1 MERLKE
7 APGIVRASSFS
18 IKSLLQEVAG
28 SDSGAPDSGAH
39 GDTSRGLETQRTG
52 SPHPGVAERDGGR
65 HDNTNNSNNNNNN
78 NEDKEGERGGDE
90 KTKGLEQDREG
101 EKAATCDK
109 PPFSYNALIM
119 MAIRQSPEK
128 RLTLNGIYQFIVQ
141 NFPYYKENKQ
151 GWQNS
156 IRHNLSLNKCFLKVP
171 RHYDDPGKGNYW
183 MLDPSS
189 DDVFIG
195 GTTGKLRR
203 RSTASS
209 RAKLAFKQGNRLASS
224 AAAAAAAAAGLAFAG
239 SLYWP
244 VPPFLSLQQPH
255 PHHQP
260 GSTLGYSSSYFG
272 HPSSYAASIL
282 SQTSHQLS
290 ATAAGVDRL
299 LQGAAESSYA
309 GTAVGSH
316 HHHQVTAAASFA
328 ASSLPCGLS
337 LPTSLN
343 PCSFNLLAAG
353 RASYFFSHHVP
364 HHPALESKSPSSMNY
379 QGEQEDQGEWEEA
392 PQPAQEDT
400 LSIAPSWD
408 RASFSSG
415 TEVGGEPEP
424 PAEAELSFEV
434 ASEASAPPLSDST
447 SVLMG
452 RTAAFLQVPWTPAAE
467 PRRFVFQ
474 TQMMTPRPQKYPVF
488 PDFMEEVHFS
498 WNMGYPPVDSSDI
511 KSSEY
516 LPNGQ
521 GHPIVTLVVIFSF
534 REPGLR

>member
-1 MERLKE
+1 MGLRAAGRTAPSLSLPLSFMLSSCDSVDLVGCEMLDMERLKE

-39 GDTSRGLETQRTG
+39 ADTSRGLETQRTG

-78 NEDKEGERGGDE
+78 NNEDKEGERGGDK
-90 KTKGLEQDREG
+90 KTKGSEQDREG

-364 HHPALESKSPSSMNY
+364 HHPAVQGTQPLPAPLESSPLKGFPVEQHLHCWSGSSTAGDPGHFTQNH
-379 QGEQEDQGEWEEA
+379 Q
-392 PQPAQEDT
+392 T
-400 LSIAPSWD
+400 S
-408 RASFSSG
+408 SFNS
-415 TEVGGEPEP
+415 
-424 PAEAELSFEV
+424 L
-434 ASEASAPPLSDST
+434 L
-447 SVLMG
+447 
-452 RTAAFLQVPWTPAAE
+452 
-467 PRRFVFQ
+467 
-474 TQMMTPRPQKYPVF
+474 
-488 PDFMEEVHFS
+488 H
-498 WNMGYPPVDSSDI
+498 
-511 KSSEY
+511 
-516 LPNGQ
+516 
-521 GHPIVTLVVIFSF
+521 
-534 REPGLR
+534 